1 MFPVVTVPDTAALL
15 SEQLGS
21 KHKFW
26 FQHESS
32 LMYLFKEAR
41 SGTGEDWSEKVA
53 CALCH
58 LLDLPHVHYDLAIGS
73 AEGCR
78 VSNVRP
84 RRWATRAR
92 Q

>member
-26 FQHESS
+26 FQHVSS
-32 LMYLFKEAR
+32 LMYLFKEVR

-53 CALCH
+53 CELCH
-58 LLDLPHVHYDLAIGS
+58 LLGLPHVHYDLAIWKRRRGVVCTVRQATGIS
-73 AEGCR
+73 AR
-78 VSNVRP
+78 L
-84 RRWATRAR
+84 
-92 Q
+92 